1 MARKV
6 TTIYNVAV
14 AQYVAN
20 ALAAGIVID
29 PTKWS
34 KYNYQRLIFWTMAF
48 CQSLLEQIMDS
59 FKVDVEAIVAVAYP
73 QTSVWIQNLILNIF
87 QYDSTTPQ
95 IIQIDPVTFVP
106 TYAITDSSKLLVTQ
120 CVVVPGTFGT
130 TQIKVAQGSV
140 GSSVAL
146 STPELSALQSTL
158 NTVIVPGVTFNA
170 ISLDADEIFIGA
182 TVTYNGQYASQIP
195 IANGTVVQ
203 AIQNYFAS
211 IPASGVVT
219 PNSIVGLMKLTDL
232 ILAVRSVPGVIDFE
246 LNNVNGRAAL
256 TSFVPGTY
264 NLVLNNTWLN
274 NEWQSGSLG
283 AGYMTTETTTGYT
296 INDSL
301 IYNAA

>member
-14 AQYVAN
+14 AQYIAN
-20 ALAAGIVID
+20 AATAGITID

-34 KYNYQRLIFWTMAF
+34 KYNIQKLIFWTMAF

-73 QTSVWIQNLILNIF
+73 QTSAWIQNLILNIF

-106 TYAITDSSKLLVTQ
+106 TYAISDKSKLLVTQ
-120 CVVVPGTFGT
+120 CAVVPGTFGT
-130 TQIKVAQGSV
+130 AQTKVAQGSV
-140 GSSVAL
+140 GSFVAL
-146 STPELSALQSTL
+146 STPQLSALQSTL

-232 ILAVRSVPGVIDFE
+232 ILAVRSVPGIIDFE

-274 NEWQSGSLG
+274 NEWQSGLLG
-283 AGYMTTETTTGYT
+283 AGYMTTESTSGFT